1 MIYMVKAMIDIPED
15 VNHVLNIVK
24 ARFNLKDKS
33 EAISRVV
40 SGYGEDILEPELR
53 PEYVKKAK
61 NIMREKAVTL
71 GNVKELRNIMGL
83 E

>member
-1 MIYMVKAMIDIPED
+1 MVKAMIDIPED